1 MENKLSGVLAA
12 TLALTM
18 NLPTG
23 AIASSSSKTPVV
35 SNQEVA
41 SKDLEKIAAENAA
54 LLTKSYETTSVQYA
68 LIDNGKLILSG
79 QTGKNDI
86 EGKNH

>member
-18 NLPTG
+18 SLPTG
-23 AIASSSSKTPVV
+23 AIASSAVRLRLYLAKKLL
-35 SNQEVA
+35 A
-41 SKDLEKIAAENAA
+41 KIWRRLLQRMLHCSRSPMRRLA
-54 LLTKSYETTSVQYA
+54 LQYA